1 MKKHW
6 CVCIVLLLV
15 SPALKADTE
24 DPNNPDAIVRAK
36 WETPIKDA
44 NDPNEVLQVKWNAV
58 VKVLQSKDIDQA
70 SKEKIIDTIVSPIFD
85 FALMSKLALG
95 KTNWSKLT
103 PSQYETFSQLFIKK
117 LKDAYREKILLY
129 KDEKA
134 TIGSAIQNKNAI
146 QIPMLLVSGEKDITI
161 LYMLRKAENG
171 WKIYDV
177 EIQGVSII
185 LTYRSQFTDTLSHG
199 SFEELISQ
207 LEKPATP

>member
-1 MKKHW
+1 MTGAGLGG
-6 CVCIVLLLV
+6 C
-15 SPALKADTE
+15 
-24 DPNNPDAIVRAK
+24 
-36 WETPIKDA
+36 
-44 NDPNEVLQVKWNAV
+44 AV
-58 VKVLQSKDIDQA
+58 I
-70 SKEKIIDTIVSPIFD
+70 
-85 FALMSKLALG
+85 
-95 KTNWSKLT
+95 
-103 PSQYETFSQLFIKK
+103 
-117 LKDAYREKILLY
+117 Y

-134 TIGSAIQNKNAI
+134 TIGSAIQNKNAV
-146 QIPMLLVSGEKDITI
+146 QIPMLLVSGDKDITI

>member
-1 MKKHW
+1 MLFRS
-6 CVCIVLLLV
+6 CVCIVLLMV
-15 SPALKADTE
+15 SQAVKADTK
-24 DPNNPDAIVRAK
+24 DPNDPDAIVRAK

-58 VKVLQSKDIDQA
+58 AKVLQSKDIDQA

-103 PSQYETFSQLFIKK
+103 PSQYETFSQLFVKR

-134 TIGSAIQNKNAI
+134 TIGSAIQNKNAV
-146 QIPMLLVSGEKDITI
+146 QIPMLLVSGDKDITI